1 MKEFG
6 GPCDYLGGHWYLIL
20 GHNEVSSVC
29 NDFLKNTYA
38 SKNYYKPVN
47 CGKNIQNKPWPPA
60 PLGGPQTLPTSKI
73 LMDYYSSGK
82 VVHEKC
88 FIFDRSNL
96 ESVTILAQTPPKN
109 DHFFRD
115 MQTGRLL
122 PYIHIWLCLSQES
135 FILDPS
141 E

>member
-1 MKEFG
+1 M
-6 GPCDYLGGHWYLIL
+6 
-20 GHNEVSSVC
+20 SSVF
-29 NDFLKNTYA
+29 NDLLINTYA
-38 SKNYYKPVN
+38 SKNHYKPVN
-47 CGKNIQNKPWPPA
+47 CGANLQNKPWPPA

-115 MQTGRLL
+115 MQTQQFH
-122 PYIHIWLCLSQES
+122 PYV
-135 FILDPS
+135 
-141 E
+141 